1 MGVRGPVRGAHVP
14 TDPPTSGLTTRARA
28 VWSPP
33 SCVQKYMTFT
43 GCSLCEA
50 IDAASLHP
58 AQALGI
64 DNERGSLQPGML
76 ADVILLDMDLNV
88 QATYGTPSRCTLN
101 VRPRMLALTPGS
113 YGAW

>member
-1 MGVRGPVRGAHVP
+1 
-14 TDPPTSGLTTRARA
+14 
-28 VWSPP
+28 
-33 SCVQKYMTFT
+33 MTFT
-43 GCSLCEA
+43 GCSLSEA

-88 QATYGTPSRCTLN
+88 QATCDRAPCILAAASLPPPIITVWVLGVVGLGAQVSA
-101 VRPRMLALTPGS
+101 RPPCVEPLG
-113 YGAW
+113 G